1 MKLVY
6 KLTAAY
12 FAATCAILAVNAVMR
27 VRREVALFESHA
39 IQDDRSLGRTLRSSV
54 LAVWRTE
61 GEGPALALV
70 DEANR
75 QHGRVNFRWVWLDPG
90 AQVHVDPSRLE
101 QPNGDPVTVV
111 DDTSGSPTRYTY
123 VTVPKTDGRA
133 AVLEIVEPMNEQRA
147 YVRKTIVEALVTT
160 LALVVVCG
168 LVAMGLGVWLVGR
181 PIGALV
187 AKARRIGAGDFGG
200 PLPAR
205 GADELSVLALEM
217 NAMCEH
223 LVEARGKLVA
233 ETSARV
239 ATIEQLR
246 HADRLSTVGKLA
258 SGIAHELG
266 TPLNVIA
273 GHADMIER
281 REVDGDAAVASAR
294 VIHQSSKRVTG
305 IIRQLLDFA
314 RRRGPQRARHALSTL
329 AAQTFAL
336 LRTLA
341 EKKRVT
347 VTIEGED
354 VSVDVDAG
362 QLQQALT
369 NLLVNAIQAVAE
381 GGHVEVRFGRENVA
395 PGRDAPATEHA
406 FLRVIDD
413 GPGIEPRD
421 LPHVFDPFFT
431 TKAVGEG
438 TGLGLSVTHGI
449 VLDHGGFIDV
459 KSERGHGSTFSIYL
473 PIASGQG
480 EAR

>member
-12 FAATCAILAVNAVMR
+12 FAATCGILAVNAVMR

-39 IQDDRSLGRTLRSSV
+39 IQDDRSLGRALRSSV

-61 GEGPALALV
+61 GEESALALV

-75 QHGRVNFRWVWLDPG
+75 QHGRVNFRWVWLNPG
-90 AQVHVDPSRLE
+90 AQLHVDPSRLA
-101 QPNGDPVTVV
+101 QPNRDPVTAV
-111 DDTSGSPTRYTY
+111 DESGGTPTRYTY
-123 VTVPKTDGRA
+123 VTVPIVDGRSA
-133 AVLEIVEPMNEQRA
+133 ALEIAEPLDEQRA
-147 YVRKTIVEALVTT
+147 YVRKTIVEALFTT

-168 LVAMGLGVWLVGR
+168 LVAMALGVWLVGR

-187 AKARRIGAGDFGG
+187 AKARRIGAGDFGA

-205 GADELSVLALEM
+205 GDDELSVLAVEM

-223 LVEARGKLVA
+223 LVEARSELVA

-281 REVDGDAAVASAR
+281 HEVDGDAAVASAR
-294 VIHQSSKRVTG
+294 VIHQSAERVTA

-314 RRRGPQRARHALSTL
+314 RRRGPQRAQHALSVL

-347 VTIEGED
+347 VAIDGDE

-369 NLLVNAIQAVAE
+369 NLLVNAIQAVPS
-381 GGHVEVRFGRENVA
+381 GGHVAVRFGRENIA
-395 PGRDAPATEHA
+395 PRNGAPASEHA
-406 FLRVIDD
+406 FLRVTDD
-413 GPGIEPRD
+413 GPGIEARD

-431 TKAVGEG
+431 TKDIGEG

-449 VLDHGGFIDV
+449 ALDHGGFIDLR
-459 KSERGHGSTFSIYL
+459 SELGHGSTFTIYL
-473 PIASGQG
+473 PITSGQ
-480 EAR
+480 